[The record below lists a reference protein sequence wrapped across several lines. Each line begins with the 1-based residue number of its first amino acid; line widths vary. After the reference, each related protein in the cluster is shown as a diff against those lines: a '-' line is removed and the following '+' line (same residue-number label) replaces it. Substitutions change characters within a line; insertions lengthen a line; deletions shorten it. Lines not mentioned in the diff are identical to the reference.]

1 MSERK
6 KIKID
11 PKKIY
16 PMSLNLFTR
25 QKYRC
30 SKCGHKDWWNY
41 SHMQMRGGKMV
52 EKPWTWLPWFRPDR
66 PTHCG
71 NCGKELHFAYGSGKD
86 TWADSHLPYWRGL
99 FIILFIIFG
108 GGFYLAHFHNIQIF
122 EELASF
128 LFSGMQ
134 IN

>member
-71 NCGKELHFAYGSGKD
+71 NCGKELDFAYGSGKD
-86 TWADSHLPYWRGL
+86 TWADSHLPYWIGL
-99 FIILFIIFG
+99 FIILFIIFD
-108 GGFYLAHFHNIQIF
+108 GGFYLPHFHNIQIF

-128 LFSGMQ
+128 LFREMQ